1 MTAPVAPLAGTALRG
16 DASWWSSTW
25 LSRQPAG
32 FAEAV
37 LAGAGHRR
45 LDAGDVIVPAHDV
58 DCGLVGVIAGS
69 AEIRLLSGDG
79 AAHLLS
85 VRQAE
90 HWCGRCDLVQLTPLD
105 LVVRAREV
113 VHLVHLPAER
123 VRRLVR
129 EHPAAPSAFGDLVG
143 EEATWLTTML
153 DAATERRAVARVARK
168 LLAAFGPD
176 DRSSLRLTQDELAE
190 MTTLSRGTINRI
202 LADFENKGA
211 ISAGY
216 GRLAI
221 ADRAR
226 LRRAAGLTGDAT
238 RSAGP
243 RR

>member
-1 MTAPVAPLAGTALRG
+1 MTARLNPVAGTALRA

-25 LSRQPAG
+25 LGRQPPS
-32 FAEAV
+32 FADAL
-37 LAGAGHRR
+37 LAEAGHRR
-45 LDAGDVIVPAHDV
+45 LDAGDVVVPAHDV
-58 DCGLVGVIAGS
+58 ECGLVGVVAGS
-69 AEIRLLSGDG
+69 TDIRLLSPDG
-79 AAHLLS
+79 ARHLVS

-90 HWCGRCDLVQLTPLD
+90 HWCGRCEFVPLTPLD
-105 LVVRAREV
+105 LVVTAREAV
-113 VHLVHLPAER
+113 QLIYLPAER
-123 VRRLVR
+123 VRRLVL
-129 EHPAAPSAFGDLVG
+129 EHPAAPAAFGDLVG
-143 EEATWLTTML
+143 EEARWLTTML

-190 MTTLSRGTINRI
+190 MTTLSRSTVNRI